1 MIMWIII
8 AAILLGTCW
17 WAFTKD
23 KSEQESK
30 DNRYIRFDY
39 NDGTTKT
46 TMVMNVEKYTGKPGH
61 TFKWGTVHFCIIDS
75 YAVEDGIVDVAKEIV
90 NAN

>member
-1 MIMWIII
+1 MWIII
-8 AAILLGTCW
+8 AAILLGTGW

-23 KSEQESK
+23 KSEQEPK
-30 DNRYIRFDY
+30 DNIYIRFDY

-46 TMVMNVEKYTGKPGH
+46 TMVMNIEKYTGKPGH

-75 YAVEDGIVDVAKEIV
+75 YIVEDGVVHVAKEIL

>member
-8 AAILLGTCW
+8 ATILLGTGW

-61 TFKWGTVHFCIIDS
+61 TFKWGTVYFCIIDS
-75 YAVEDGIVDVAKEIV
+75 YHVEDGIVYVAKEIM